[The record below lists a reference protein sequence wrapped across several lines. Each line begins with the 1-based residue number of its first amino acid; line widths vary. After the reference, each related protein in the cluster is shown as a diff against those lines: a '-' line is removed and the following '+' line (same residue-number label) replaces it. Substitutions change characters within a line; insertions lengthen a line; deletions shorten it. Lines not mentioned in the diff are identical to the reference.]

1 MTEAEKRK
9 IATTFIEGLRRQD
22 ANLLS
27 GIMTPD
33 VIWSIPGSAIVSGEA
48 RGVKSIIERATHFAE
63 FSLKIDILYV
73 VVGFSGVALLL
84 HNTGTH
90 NGKSL
95 DEHLTTVIQL
105 DGAKIKRL
113 DTYISDIPMLNEYF
127 A

>member
-1 MTEAEKRK
+1 
-9 IATTFIEGLRRQD
+9 
-22 ANLLS
+22 
-27 GIMTPD
+27 
-33 VIWSIPGSAIVSGEA
+33 
-48 RGVKSIIERATHFAE
+48 VKGIIERATHFAD

-90 NGKSL
+90 NGKLL